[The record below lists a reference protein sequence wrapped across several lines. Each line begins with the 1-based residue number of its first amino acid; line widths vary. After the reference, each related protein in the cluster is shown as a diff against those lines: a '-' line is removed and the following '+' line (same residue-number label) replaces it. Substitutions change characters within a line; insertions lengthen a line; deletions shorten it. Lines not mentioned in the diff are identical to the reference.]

1 MARPRLLGLSGSL
14 RCESSNT
21 MVLKTLAEMIENT
34 AELTLLSLVD
44 IPFYNADLDTPHP
57 PAAVSIFR
65 HSIAEADGLVIASPE
80 FNHGLPGVL
89 KNALDWA
96 SRPYG
101 RSCLVGK
108 PVLTVTSSPGALGG
122 VRAQQQLNETFLSTH
137 SRVLAR
143 PQAVITYVTEKIAN
157 GRLVDPVVLRFL
169 LDAIA
174 DLIVLVRGGKSRASL
189 EAVI

>member
-14 RCESSNT
+14 RRESSNT
-21 MVLKTLAEMIENT
+21 MILKTLAEMIEKT
-34 AELTLLSLVD
+34 AELTLLSLAEV
-44 IPFYNADLDTPHP
+44 PFYNADLDTSHP
-57 PAAVSIFR
+57 PASVSILR
-65 HSIAEADGLVIASPE
+65 HCITEADGLVIASPE
-80 FNHGLPGVL
+80 FNHGMPGVL

-143 PQAVITYVTEKIAN
+143 PQAVITYVTEKIAD
-157 GRLVDPVVLRFL
+157 GRLVDPLALRFL
-169 LDAIA
+169 LEAMA
-174 DLIVLVRGGKSRASL
+174 DLIALVPGGEPQEPL